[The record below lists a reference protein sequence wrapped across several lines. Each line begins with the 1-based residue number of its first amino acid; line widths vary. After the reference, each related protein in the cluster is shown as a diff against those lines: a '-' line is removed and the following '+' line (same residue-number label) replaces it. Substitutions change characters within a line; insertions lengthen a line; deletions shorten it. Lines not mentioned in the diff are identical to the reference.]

1 MTPLQHAL
9 AFLVVLVGSA
19 IQGSVGFGLNLF
31 AAPLLVLID
40 PSLVPGPAIL
50 SSSVLNLLVIRRE
63 RSPHAWR
70 EMRWPIAGQVPGAI
84 AGAAV
89 LAVVAKHDLTVFFSV
104 MILLAVG
111 LSVSGLHPPRN
122 RGTLVV
128 AGLVSAFMGTAVGIG
143 GPPIALL
150 YQRATGPEIR
160 AALSRFFAIGALI
173 SLVMLT
179 VFGQFHV
186 DDLINGLWLMPGAV
200 IGYLVS
206 GRVMHHVNRS
216 HVRVAVL
223 SLSAAS
229 AVVALVRALA

>member
-1 MTPLQHAL
+1 VTPLQHGL

-40 PSLVPGPAIL
+40 PSLVPGPTIVSA
-50 SSSVLNLLVIRRE
+50 SVLNLLVIRRE
-63 RSPHAWR
+63 RAPHAWR
-70 EMRWPIAGQVPGAI
+70 EMRWPIIGQVPGAI

-89 LAVVAKHDLTVFFSV
+89 LAIVAKANLTIFFSV
-104 MILLAVG
+104 MILLAVA

-122 RGTLVV
+122 RGTLVI

-160 AALSRFFAIGALI
+160 AALSRFFGVGAVI

-179 VFGQFHV
+179 AFGQFNV
-186 DDLINGLWLMPGAV
+186 DDLINGLWLMPGAI
-200 IGYLVS
+200 IGFAVS
-206 GRVMHHVNRS
+206 GRVLHHVNRQ
-216 HVRVAVL
+216 HVRIAVL
-223 SLSAAS
+223 SLSAVS
-229 AVVALVRALA
+229 AVVALIRALT